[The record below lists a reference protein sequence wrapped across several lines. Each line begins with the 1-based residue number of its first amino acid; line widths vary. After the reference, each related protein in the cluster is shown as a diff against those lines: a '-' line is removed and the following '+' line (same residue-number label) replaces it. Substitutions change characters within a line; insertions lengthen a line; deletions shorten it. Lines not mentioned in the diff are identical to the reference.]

1 MPALLENRMDWLTTL
16 SGFLVGLMVGVTGV
30 GGGSLMTPL
39 LVLVFGVAPVTA
51 VGTDLLFAS
60 LTKAGGAWAHAR
72 RGNID
77 WRVVGWLAAGSV
89 PASAVTLVL
98 LHFLVPHPDKLSA
111 VVSVALGIALLFT
124 ACALVFRETLHAW
137 AARRASPKVDER
149 SQAQRTLIVGATLG
163 VLVTMSS
170 VGAGA
175 LGVTALFFLYPGLAV
190 ARIVGTDIAHAV
202 PLTLVAGLGH
212 AVAGAVDWQL
222 LVSLL
227 IGSLPGI
234 WLGSS
239 LSQKIPE
246 RMLRTALAAMLVLIG
261 GKLAL

>member
-1 MPALLENRMDWLTTL
+1 MDWLTTL
-16 SGFLVGLMVGVTGV
+16 SGFLVGLIVGVTGV

-72 RGNID
+72 RSNVD
-77 WRVVGWLAAGSV
+77 WRVVGWLAAGSM
-89 PASAVTLVL
+89 PASAVTLAV

-111 VVSVALGIALLFT
+111 IVSVALGAALLFT

-137 AARRASPKVDER
+137 AARRASVKVDER
-149 SQAQRTLIVGATLG
+149 SKVQRTLIVGATLG

-175 LGVTALFFLYPGLAV
+175 LGVTALFFLYPRLAV

-202 PLTLVAGLGH
+202 PLTLVAGIGH
-212 AVAGAVDWQL
+212 AAAGAVDWRLLASL
-222 LVSLL
+222 LV
-227 IGSLPGI
+227 GSLPGI

-239 LSQKIPE
+239 VSQKIPE
-246 RMLRTALAAMLVLIG
+246 RVLRTALAAMLALIG

>member
-1 MPALLENRMDWLTTL
+1 MDLLTTL
-16 SGFLVGLMVGVTGV
+16 SGFLVGLIVGVTGV

-72 RGNID
+72 RGNVD
-77 WRVVGWLAAGSV
+77 WRVVGRLVAGSV

-98 LHFLVPHPDKLSA
+98 LHFFVPHPDKLSA
-111 VVSVALGIALLFT
+111 IVSFALGVALLFT
-124 ACALVFRETLHAW
+124 ACALLFRETLHAW
-137 AARRASPKVDER
+137 ATRRAPAKVDER

-175 LGVTALFFLYPGLAV
+175 LGVTALFFLYPGLAA

-212 AVAGAVDWQL
+212 AAAGAVDWEL

-234 WLGSS
+234 WLGSA